1 MLKRR
6 VLIMFSLMIILLL
19 IFVGVPLTVVVYSAI
34 FGLAIFGMIFFLVSM
49 VVAPLFGIPV

>member
-1 MLKRR
+1 
-6 VLIMFSLMIILLL
+6 MFSLMLIFLLL
-19 IFVGVPLTVVVYSAI
+19 FVGVPLTVVVYSAI